1 MSHKELTKLIQGR
14 FAANRDI
21 PKQLGVPLSKWNK
34 LAMAA
39 KAGDQSSI
47 DVLEQWAMKAKPTAY
62 SQAEFDALRKALI
75 SQYGGIVQA
84 LIRNEKPRRPTKQIE
99 KFTKLILS

>member
-21 PKQLGVPLSKWNK
+21 PKQLEIPLHKWNT

-47 DVLEQWAMKAKPTAY
+47 DVLEQWAMQATPTAY
-62 SQAEFDALRKALI
+62 SREEFDALRLAIKPYASIL
-75 SQYGGIVQA
+75 QM
-84 LIRNEKPRRPTKQIE
+84 LIRNEKPRRPSKQIE
-99 KFTKLILS
+99 SLTKLLLP